1 MVIKTVYHFFDFNLG
16 LEISSKKRGS
26 EEHRGEF
33 WKLFYLGRV
42 QKTYLGEE
50 RVFLGDQS

>member
-16 LEISSKKRGS
+16 LEMSSKKRGS
-26 EEHRGEF
+26 EENRGEF
-33 WKLFYLGRV
+33 WKLFYLGKV

>member
-26 EEHRGEF
+26 EKNRGEF
-33 WKLFYLGRV
+33 RKLFYQGRV
-42 QKTYLGEE
+42 QKTYLGEG